1 MARTTEEIERDI
13 QEAVQPGFRYRLLA
27 RGQSRGM
34 VWRGGI
40 LPEGVPA
47 FSPELTDDLLS
58 YGYALLTQ
66 ALRLLELGGDTRV
79 ARLGF
84 EVAAEALEAVVYRGP
99 SDPTSD
105 FHRLLA
111 AAAYHLGRFSARAFS
126 ILNATEESPN
136 LSRMESAVAQLMLRD
151 LQLLED
157 GLRNQLL
164 SSAGRGG
171 ALVERLSALAN
182 SEGEEED
189 VLDALQGALEAHFL
203 SALSSALLALE
214 RGDEA
219 LMTQGREQ
227 LGNGLAAAAELSLVA
242 PWWCYRL
249 TLHLLGDLWSTSFH
263 QVLPTNM
270 PSGGQAEAWTRLR
283 RLFIASLYRRKKAE
297 IELWPSQVDAARQ
310 VLNYEQSLVLSLPTS
325 AGKTR
330 IAELC
335 ILACL
340 AQGKRVV
347 YITPLRALSAQ
358 TEVGLRRTFAPLG
371 KTVSSLYGSI
381 GASGADVDAIKGF
394 DVVVATPE
402 KLDFALRSDPELLDD
417 VGLVVLDEGHM
428 IGIDEREVRYEAQIQ
443 RLLRRKDAGTRRIV
457 CLSAILP
464 EGDQLEDFA
473 AWLTQDK
480 PGGLIR
486 SQWRPTRL
494 RFGEVDWK
502 GDRGRLNVTV
512 GDETPFVP
520 GFVVAKKPTKGKAR
534 KLFPSNQR
542 ELCIATA
549 WRLLAEGQTV
559 LIFCPRRDSVLPYA
573 ECIIEMHKRGHIE
586 SALTAEISK
595 LDLALAV
602 GREWFGD
609 HHVILKCLRL
619 GVVIHHGALPTAY
632 RKEIERLL
640 RDGVLSVTISSPTL
654 TQGLNLSATSLIFHG
669 HVRERNP
676 ISVAEFKNVIGRA
689 GRAYVDVEGLVL
701 YPMFDKHAQR
711 RQAWGQLIAGA
722 GGRRMESGLAMLLA
736 SLVKR
741 MQSKLGTKDANKL
754 LEYVLGQGGWDFPEV
769 AFESSDDREA
779 ERIKWENHLARLDT
793 AIFSL
798 LGDEGVADDEVEAR
812 LEEVLEASLF
822 MRRLTRHGDA
832 ARLVLLGAMKARAKL
847 VWTQSTAAQRRGY
860 FLAGIGLSAGKK
872 LDQHAQAL
880 EELLITANSAIE
892 TRNEEAAIHALTGFA
907 QIALKLAP
915 FAPEK
920 LPDDWPSLLRE
931 WLLGHSLQGVSDGDE
946 DEVVTFVERV
956 FAYNMPWAMEA
967 VRVRASAYNDP
978 FSDSLLTLSDFPRA
992 HAVGA
997 VETGTLSIPAS
1008 LLIQAGF
1015 ASRLGA
1021 IEAAKSTGADF
1032 DSLQGLRTWLRSGA
1046 VQEKSEEASWPTPE
1060 SHKLWVDFRRPT
1072 GTVFAQA
1079 WKELTYQARVK
1090 WVGVP
1095 MPPGAPLRIDIG
1107 SGSALG
1113 VYTSDYQLVG
1123 HLPAPAKLDIQGLVL
1138 ATASGASDSFQV
1150 HYLGPIE

>member
-1 MARTTEEIERDI
+1 MAHTSEEIERDI

-34 VWRGGI
+34 VWRAGV

-66 ALRLLELGGDTRV
+66 ALRLLELGGDARV

-99 SDPTSD
+99 VDSISD
-105 FHRLLA
+105 FHRLLT

-126 ILNATEESPN
+126 ILNAPESSPN

-151 LQLLED
+151 LQSLEE
-157 GLRNQLL
+157 GLRDNLL
-164 SSAGRGG
+164 STGGSGG
-171 ALVERLSALAN
+171 ALVERLSVLSN
-182 SEGEEED
+182 SDKEED
-189 VLDALQGALEAHFL
+189 DVADALHRALEAHFL
-203 SALSSALLALE
+203 SAVAGALVALE

-219 LMTQGREQ
+219 LMSQTRER
-227 LGNGLAAAAELSLVA
+227 LGSGLAAAAELSLVA

-249 TLHLLGDLWSTSFH
+249 TLHLLDDLWRTSFH
-263 QVLPTNM
+263 QVLPTSM
-270 PSGGQAEAWTRLR
+270 PPGGEAEAWIRLR

-310 VLNYEQSLVLSLPTS
+310 VVNYEQSLVLSLPTS

-428 IGIDEREVRYEAQIQ
+428 IGIEEREVRYEAQIQ
-443 RLLRRKDAGTRRIV
+443 RLLRRKDASTRRIV

-480 PGGLIR
+480 TGGLIR
-486 SQWRPTRL
+486 AQWRPTRL
-494 RFGEVDWK
+494 RFGEVDWR

-520 GFVVAKKPTKGKAR
+520 GFVVAKKPTRGKAR

-549 WRLLAEGQTV
+549 WRLLSEGQAV
-559 LIFCPRRDSVLPYA
+559 LVFCPRRDSVLPYA
-573 ECIIEMHKRGHIE
+573 KCIIEMHKRGHIE
-586 SALTAEISK
+586 SALTADMSK
-595 LDLALAV
+595 LELALAV

-609 HHVILKCLRL
+609 DHVILKCLRL

-711 RQAWGQLIAGA
+711 RHAWGELIADA
-722 GGRRMESGLAMLLA
+722 SGRRMESGLARLLA
-736 SLVKR
+736 TLVQR
-741 MQSKLGTKDANKL
+741 MQSKLGTKDTNKL

-769 AFESSDDREA
+769 AFESPDNREA

-798 LGDEGVADDEVEAR
+798 LGDEGVADEEVESR

-832 ARLVLLGAMKARAKL
+832 VKLVLLGTMKARAKL
-847 VWTQSTAAQRRGY
+847 VWAQSTAAQRRGY

-880 EELLITANSAIE
+880 EELLITANAAIE
-892 TRNEEAAIHALTGFA
+892 TRKEETAIDALIGFA
-907 QIALKLAP
+907 EIALKLSP

-920 LPDDWPSLLRE
+920 LPDGWPSLLRE
-931 WLLGHSLQGVSDGDE
+931 WLLGHSLQGVSDEDE
-946 DEVVTFVERV
+946 DDVVTFVERV
-956 FAYNMPWAMEA
+956 FAYNLPWAMEA
-967 VRVRASAYNDP
+967 VRVRASAHNDP
-978 FSDSLLTLSDFPRA
+978 FSDSLLSLTDFPRA

-997 VETGTLSIPAS
+997 VEAGTLSIPAS

-1021 IEAAKSTGADF
+1021 IEAVKSAGADF
-1032 DSLQGLRTWLRSGA
+1032 DSLQGLRTWLRSDA
-1046 VQEKSEEASWPTPE
+1046 VREKSEDANWPTSE

-1072 GTVFAQA
+1072 GTVFSQA
-1079 WKELTYQARVK
+1079 WKELSYQGKVK
-1090 WVGVP
+1090 WIGVP
-1095 MPPGAPLRIDIG
+1095 MPPGAPLRIDVG
-1107 SGSALG
+1107 SGKASG
-1113 VYTSDYQLVG
+1113 VYTADYRLVG
-1123 HLPAPAKLDIQGLVL
+1123 HLTEPVRLSKAGLLL
-1138 ATASGASDSFQV
+1138 AEASGAPDSFHI
-1150 HYLGPIE
+1150 HYLGPID